1 MSEFD
6 PNRKRRNAIFRPAQ
20 NVVNQTNLKDQ
31 LMNWYDKCIEIKTFD
46 PGYLQLKREVTS
58 LSNELL
64 KGFAVLKS
72 GEIQPDEV
80 KTLDIKMSEI
90 DTKHIE
96 KKQELTN
103 YLKNKMPD
111 FAEKHVSL
119 FEILAHQDIDRTTIE
134 HVFTTFDA
142 CSKGELTPEA
152 GKLLG
157 ENYMTQTYN
166 LPPDMFTNS

>member
-6 PNRKRRNAIFRPAQ
+6 PNRRRRNAIFRPAQ
-20 NVVNQTNLKDQ
+20 NVVNQTHLKDQ
-31 LMNWYDKCIEIKTFD
+31 LMNWYDKCMEIKNFD
-46 PGYLQLKREVTS
+46 PGYLQLKREVTA
-58 LSNELL
+58 LSNEVL

-72 GEIQPDEV
+72 GEIPNGDV
-80 KTLDIKMSEI
+80 SALDTKMEEI
-90 DTKHIE
+90 NNKHIE

-111 FAEKHVSL
+111 FAEKYAPL
-119 FEILAHQDIDRTTIE
+119 FEILAHQDIDRITIE

-142 CSKGELTPEA
+142 CSRGELTPEA